1 MADMMIPEGWSV
13 KTLSALAFIDRKSLS
28 GKTDPNFQFKYID
41 IASVK
46 TAKIDF
52 PSNYISFKEA
62 PSRARRCVQM
72 GDVLMSTVRPNLQS
86 FAYFDKSG
94 ETFVAS
100 TGFAVITAKK
110 ISCGKFLYYSILS
123 NSVARQIEALV
134 VGSNYPAINSADVKN
149 LEILE
154 PPLPE
159 QQKIA
164 TILSSVDTVIE
175 KTRAQIDK
183 LKHLKTGM
191 MQELLTQGIGHTEF
205 KNTPVG
211 RIPKAWRVVQF
222 KDVFTLNY
230 GKSPKDIIAENGA
243 NTVWGTGGETAK
255 TNNFLYEGE
264 SIVLGRKGTIDQPRY
279 VTGKFWVIDTAYY
292 SSNHGENNVRFLHY
306 ALQIK
311 NLKALNEA
319 SGVPS
324 LSRDTLYAEWVALPS
339 PVEQQ
344 EIAKILSSVEKKLA
358 VVKKKLASLKNTKKA
373 LMQDL
378 LTGKVRIKLN
388 K

>member
-1 MADMMIPEGWSV
+1 MSRQIPEGWINTELGAFVSIQGGYAFKSEDFCSSGVSIVRISNINKNGSIDLSDSV
-13 KTLSALAFIDRKSLS
+13 FSRYDSALKRYELSKGDALIAMSGATTGKVGKYKSNNLAYLNQRVGRFKIKDDSRVENDFIY
-28 GKTDPNFQFKYID
+28 Q
-41 IASVK
+41 
-46 TAKIDF
+46 
-52 PSNYISFKEA
+52 
-62 PSRARRCVQM
+62 
-72 GDVLMSTVRPNLQS
+72 
-86 FAYFDKSG
+86 
-94 ETFVAS
+94 VAS
-100 TGFAVITAKK
+100 TDHFIN
-110 ISCGKFLYYSILS
+110 SILIDAAGGAQPNIS
-123 NSVARQIEALV
+123 SQQIEAF
-134 VGSNYPAINSADVKN
+134 S
-149 LEILE
+149 ILL

-164 TILSSVDTVIE
+164 TILTSVDTVIE

-205 KNTPVG
+205 KDTPVG

-324 LSRDTLYAEWVALPS
+324 LSRDTLYAEWLALPD
-339 PVEQQ
+339 PLEQK
-344 EIAKILSSVEKKLA
+344 EISKILHSIEVKIAAINKKL
-358 VVKKKLASLKNTKKA
+358 SSFEKNKKA

-378 LTGKVRIKLN
+378 LTGTIRV
-388 K
+388 